1 METEA
6 ETIPKFQ
13 IWTQKMSVYGM
24 RESSISEGDDSA
36 VSSNNSS
43 QERGSVP
50 DSSWFKS
57 LKRNLSS
64 KRRGGKQARSGGNIA
79 PHSQQKIPGGR
90 LNKSEWDIC
99 EPRPVDALDLDLQNM
114 KMSDGDGDVVSGLD
128 LAPHQQQNKGN
139 QHFSC

>member
-1 METEA
+1 
-6 ETIPKFQ
+6 
-13 IWTQKMSVYGM
+13 MSVYGL
-24 RESSISEGDDSA
+24 RESSISEGDESA

-43 QERGSVP
+43 QERGTLP

-64 KRRGGKQARSGGNIA
+64 KRRGGKQARSGGNIGPPSHHHNHQEKA
-79 PHSQQKIPGGR
+79 GR

-99 EPRPVDALDLDLQNM
+99 EPSNEEARDL
-114 KMSDGDGDVVSGLD
+114 SDGAVVSGLD

-139 QHFSC
+139 QHFSSKVLQTKLST

>member
-1 METEA
+1 
-6 ETIPKFQ
+6 
-13 IWTQKMSVYGM
+13 MSVYGM

-43 QERGSVP
+43 QERAAVP

-64 KRRGGKQARSGGNIA
+64 KRRGGKQARSGGNIVA
-79 PHSQQKIPGGR
+79 PSNHQPRAGR

-99 EPRPVDALDLDLQNM
+99 DSRTDEALDLEFRNL
-114 KMSDGDGDVVSGLD
+114 KMSDGAVVSGLD
-128 LAPHQQQNKGN
+128 LAPHQQQNKG
-139 QHFSC
+139 S

>member
-6 ETIPKFQ
+6 ETKPKFQ

-64 KRRGGKQARSGGNIA
+64 KRRGGKQARSGGNIGA
-79 PHSQQKIPGGR
+79 SSHQQGQGKGQTGR
-90 LNKSEWDIC
+90 LIKSEWDIC
-99 EPRPVDALDLDLQNM
+99 EPSTEEARDL
-114 KMSDGDGDVVSGLD
+114 SDGAVVSGLD
-128 LAPHQQQNKGN
+128 LAPHQQQNKGKPTFLLPLN
-139 QHFSC
+139 

>member
-1 METEA
+1 
-6 ETIPKFQ
+6 
-13 IWTQKMSVYGM
+13 MSVYGM
-24 RESSISEGDDSA
+24 RESSISEGDESG

-43 QERGSVP
+43 QERPSIP

-64 KRRGGKQARSGGNIA
+64 KRRGGKQARSGGNIGPA
-79 PHSQQKIPGGR
+79 SHHQQEKVTAGR

-99 EPRPVDALDLDLQNM
+99 DTRAEEAIDLDLKNL
-114 KMSDGDGDVVSGLD
+114 KISDGGVVSGLD

-139 QHFSC
+139 HQYIFSNLVQTKLSNLIRV

>member
-1 METEA
+1 
-6 ETIPKFQ
+6 
-13 IWTQKMSVYGM
+13 M

-43 QERGSVP
+43 QERGSIP

-64 KRRGGKQARSGGNIA
+64 KRRGGKQARSGGNIGPPSHHQHHQGKVHA
-79 PHSQQKIPGGR
+79 GR

-99 EPRPVDALDLDLQNM
+99 DPRTEEAPDLDLENM
-114 KMSDGDGDVVSGLD
+114 KMSDGGAVVSGLD

-139 QHFSC
+139 ISPVKFSD

>member
-1 METEA
+1 
-6 ETIPKFQ
+6 
-13 IWTQKMSVYGM
+13 MSVYGL
-24 RESSISEGDDSA
+24 RESSISASEGDDSA

-43 QERGSVP
+43 QEPGPGSVP
-50 DSSWFKS
+50 ESSWFKS

-99 EPRPVDALDLDLQNM
+99 EPRPEDALDLDLKNM

>member
-1 METEA
+1 
-6 ETIPKFQ
+6 
-13 IWTQKMSVYGM
+13 M
-24 RESSISEGDDSA
+24 RESSISEGDESA

-43 QERGSVP
+43 QERGSIP

-64 KRRGGKQARSGGNIA
+64 KRRGGKQTRSGGNIV

-99 EPRPVDALDLDLQNM
+99 DSRTDEALDLEFRNM
-114 KMSDGDGDVVSGLD
+114 KMSDGAVVSGLD

-139 QHFSC
+139 